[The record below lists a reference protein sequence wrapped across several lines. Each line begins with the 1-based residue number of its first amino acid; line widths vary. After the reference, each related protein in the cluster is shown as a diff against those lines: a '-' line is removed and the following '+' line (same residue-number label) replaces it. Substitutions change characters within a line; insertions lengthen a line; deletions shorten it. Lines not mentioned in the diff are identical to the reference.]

1 MPKTAKTSNLCGAEE
16 RFRLMVET
24 VRDYAIFM
32 LDPDGY
38 IVTWNAG
45 AERLKQ
51 YKAEEIIGQ
60 HFSKFYPP
68 EDLATHKPERE
79 LEIALAEGRVEDEG
93 WRLRKDGSRFWALV
107 VITALYDDSGKLTG
121 FGKVTRDLTE
131 RRAAEEQL
139 KSSEEQFRLLI
150 EQVEEYAIYLLDPTG
165 RVMSWNNGAQKIKQ
179 YKATEILGKHFSC
192 FYTAEDVAAG
202 KPQQN
207 LEIALRQG
215 HLRDQGPRVRKDG
228 TTFPADVVITAL
240 LDDTGKLR
248 GFSKVTRDLSD
259 QLKMREV
266 EAERLAA
273 VKANEAKDEFL
284 ARLSHELRTPLTPAL
299 AAASYMAENIS
310 ELPEKF
316 GEDIHLIQRNVQ
328 LEARLIDDLLDLTRI
343 STGKMDL
350 HLQRVD
356 GHAVARDAVQIAR
369 SDIHRKGL
377 SVTTDW
383 GAKNHYLWADPV
395 RLEQVFWNLINNA
408 VKFTGP
414 GGEIRIQT
422 WNDGDDFKFA
432 ITDTGIG
439 IALDKQASL
448 FTAFEQGERGI
459 SRKFGGLGLGL
470 AICKNLVEVHGGSIQ
485 VSSRGRSFGTTAT
498 VTFKA
503 HLGSE
508 GSANQGLA
516 TAERPLPL
524 RILLVEDHDD
534 TRRILARMLKQLGC
548 EVSQASTVAEALRSF
563 RAQSFD
569 ALLSDI
575 GLPDGTGYDVIT
587 EAHRVRPVHGI
598 ALTGYGMSEDIR
610 RSKEA
615 GFNFHLTKPIDAAEL
630 RTVLRQVGA

>member
-1 MPKTAKTSNLCGAEE
+1 MTSNQRDVEE

-51 YKAEEIIGQ
+51 YTAEEIIGQ

-68 EDLATHKPERE
+68 EDLAADKPKRV

-107 VITALYDDSGKLTG
+107 VITALYDKSGKLTG

-131 RRAAEEQL
+131 QRAAEEQL

-150 EQVEEYAIYLLDPTG
+150 ERVEEYAIYLLDPTG
-165 RVMSWNNGAQKIKQ
+165 RVMSWNHGAQKIKQ
-179 YKATEILGKHFSC
+179 YKTDEILGKHFSC

-202 KPQQN
+202 KPQHN
-207 LEIALRQG
+207 LEIATRQG

-228 TTFPADVVITAL
+228 TVFPADVVITAL
-240 LDDTGKLR
+240 LDDAGKLR

-273 VKANEAKDEFL
+273 VKASEAKDEFL

-383 GAKNHYLWADPV
+383 AAKDHCLWADPV

-414 GGEIRIQT
+414 GGEVRIQT
-422 WNDGDDFKFA
+422 WNEGADFKFA

-470 AICKNLVEVHGGSIQ
+470 AICKNLVELHGGSIQ

-498 VTFKA
+498 VAFKS
-503 HLGSE
+503 HHGSE
-508 GSANQGLA
+508 GQVKNGPA
-516 TAERPLPL
+516 TAERPVPL

-569 ALLSDI
+569 AILSDI

-587 EAHRVRPVHGI
+587 EAHRLRPVQGI

-615 GFNFHLTKPIDAAEL
+615 GFSFHLTKPIDAAEL